1 VRLTQLAIHV
11 IYAPE
16 CIGEKLM
23 TRWGHITLHALCA
36 AVFFAS
42 IQKFVVKSSNEIMLI
57 WALAGALGAG
67 WLSWKQTRDL

>member
-1 VRLTQLAIHV
+1 
-11 IYAPE
+11 
-16 CIGEKLM
+16 M

-42 IQKFVVKSSNEIMLI
+42 IQKFVVKSSTEIMLI